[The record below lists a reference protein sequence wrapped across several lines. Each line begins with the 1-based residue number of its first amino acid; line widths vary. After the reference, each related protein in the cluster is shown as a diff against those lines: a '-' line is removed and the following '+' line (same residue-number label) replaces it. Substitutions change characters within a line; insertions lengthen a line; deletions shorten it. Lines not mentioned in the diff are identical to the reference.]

1 MHHDPPLFSTGKRV
15 PSVRQTV
22 HSTPTI
28 CRLPPFRP
36 PTIAEKTHSYSS
48 WKMQHLKITVLIRLT
63 YAEAMGCRSHPTKF
77 WNTTNFTA
85 IFTVTLNHDY
95 KSMLVINLRITS
107 LNILSVDFLPDG
119 TKLLMTIEMIH
130 QTRPRQEVCYNY
142 CFSCSLIITMQV

>member
-1 MHHDPPLFSTGKRV
+1 
-15 PSVRQTV
+15 
-22 HSTPTI
+22 
-28 CRLPPFRP
+28 
-36 PTIAEKTHSYSS
+36 
-48 WKMQHLKITVLIRLT
+48 MQHLKITVLIRLT